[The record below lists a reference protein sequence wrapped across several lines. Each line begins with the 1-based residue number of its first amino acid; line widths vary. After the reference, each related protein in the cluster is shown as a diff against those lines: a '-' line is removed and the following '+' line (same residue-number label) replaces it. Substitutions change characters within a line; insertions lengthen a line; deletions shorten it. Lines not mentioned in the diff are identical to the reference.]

1 MMMGLMHFMKS
12 KMMVQMIASKKLPFA
27 GLVNVLTGLLLLGG
41 GVSLITG
48 RYLEYSILGLA
59 VFLLLAAFIFHN
71 FWADKDAGAKMANM
85 SHFLKNIALGSAIL
99 MLHGSMAAWPWVL
112 A

>member
-1 MMMGLMHFMKS
+1 
-12 KMMVQMIASKKLPFA
+12 MIASKKLPLP
-27 GLVNVLTGLLLLGG
+27 GLVNFLTGLLLLGG

-59 VFLLLAAFIFHN
+59 VFVLLASFIFHN

-85 SHFLKNIALGSAIL
+85 SHFLKNWALVGALL
-99 MLHGSMAAWPWVL
+99 MLQGAIASWPWVL